1 MQLTITH
8 TGGLRPVHIDPE
20 TLDCEEGWRVN
31 RYLTDSQ
38 IEYLLD
44 CAAQVE
50 EVGEQSELFAEAGMY
65 PDDGFMDDVIGNMEC
80 LLEELPLDLSE
91 KMQIQINELRDL
103 QETIEKRSALGRQA
117 LDKITILF
125 EV

>member
-8 TGGLRPVHIDPE
+8 TGELRPIHIDPE
-20 TLDCEEGWRVN
+20 TLDCEEGWRIN

-50 EVGEQSELFAEAGMY
+50 KARDQSELFAEAGMY
-65 PDDGFMDDVIGNMEC
+65 PDDGFMDDVIG
-80 LLEELPLDLSE
+80 
-91 KMQIQINELRDL
+91 KMQIQIDELREL
-103 QETIEKRSALGRQA
+103 QETIERRSALGRQA